1 MEKIL
6 RRGKMGQVYVSN
18 HPLVQHK
25 LTILRDINTEPKRFR
40 ELLREITWLLLYEAT
55 RDLAVEEKQV
65 TTPLGT
71 AVGVQLTE
79 DIAFC
84 PILRAGLGMIEPALE
99 LIPGAQV
106 WHIGIYRDHK
116 TLKPIEYYTSLPKK
130 ATAQVAIILD
140 PMLATGGSAVM
151 AGTLLKGIGVPRIK
165 FVGIIAAPEG
175 LERLRNSH
183 PDIDVFVA
191 AVDKYLTPEPQ
202 KPGDPPAGYI
212 VPGLGDAGDRQF
224 GTS

>member
-1 MEKIL
+1 
-6 RRGKMGQVYVSN
+6 MGQVYVSD

-25 LTILRDINTEPKRFR
+25 LTLLRDISTEPKRFR
-40 ELLREITWLLLYEAT
+40 ELLKEITWLLLYEAT
-55 RDLAVEEKQV
+55 RDLKVEEKPV

-71 AVGVQLTE
+71 ATGVRIIE
-79 DIAFC
+79 EIAFC

-99 LIPGAQV
+99 LIPRAQV

-116 TLKPIEYYTSLPKK
+116 TLKPIEYYTSLPEK

-140 PMLATGGSAVM
+140 PMLATGGSAAM
-151 AGTLLKGIGVPRIK
+151 AGDLLKSIEVPRIK
-165 FVGIIAAPEG
+165 FVGVIAAPEG
-175 LERLRNSH
+175 IKKLHQAH
-183 PDIDVFVA
+183 PDIDIFVA

-224 GTS
+224 RTG

>member
-1 MEKIL
+1 
-6 RRGKMGQVYVSN
+6 MGQVYVSD

-25 LTILRDINTEPKRFR
+25 LTLLRDINTEPKRFR
-40 ELLREITWLLLYEAT
+40 ELLKEITWLLLYEAT
-55 RDLAVEEKQV
+55 RDLKVEEKPV

-71 AVGVQLTE
+71 AVGVRVTE
-79 DIAFC
+79 EIAFC

-99 LIPGAQV
+99 LIPRAQV

-116 TLKPIEYYTSLPKK
+116 TLAPIEYYTNLPKM

-140 PMLATGGSAVM
+140 PMLATGGSAVT
-151 AGTLLKGIGVPRIK
+151 AGNLLKAIGVPRIK
-165 FVGIIAAPEG
+165 FVGVIAAPEG
-175 LERLRNSH
+175 IARLSQAH
-183 PDIDVFVA
+183 PDIEVFVA